1 MLSMGPKLKTC
12 FMATRTHYWPFT
24 LVLLECFQ
32 GPQGTWHCKRLK
44 AEAAVRAHLPSR
56 KPPSKYFPPN
66 VKWCTLRLFAVLEIV
81 FKTTASSYSS
91 QFSWSGHLSSLWP
104 PASLFPSPKIFYN
117 ISGTTDTTQAIATHS
132 SRSLTRLHLLNPF
145 SIFLTHSQVPE
156 FSTEMTLR
164 PWPLPSLILSYLPSW
179 ILDIYK
185 NQCTAVKLCTSRCCL
200 NCRYILFMYMPTIL
214 LTNQHSRLCPVFP
227 LTASLPLLPTSRVY
241 MFFFFFSFS
250 TKPGSVLCSQNTT
263 VSVIFQSLSFT
274 SP

>member
-1 MLSMGPKLKTC
+1 MFSWNVSRGLRAHG
-12 FMATRTHYWPFT
+12 
-24 LVLLECFQ
+24 
-32 GPQGTWHCKRLK
+32 
-44 AEAAVRAHLPSR
+44 AVRGWRQKQLWELTCLLGSHPASISPL
-56 KPPSKYFPPN
+56 N

-81 FKTTASSYSS
+81 FKTTASLYSS

-164 PWPLPSLILSYLPSW
+164 PSPLPSLILSYLPSW

-227 LTASLPLLPTSRVY
+227 LTASLPLLPTSRVC
-241 MFFFFFSFS
+241 MLFFFSFS